1 MAQQRRRPTPT
12 LQAVPLRPPS
22 RVPPMARFPRYGL
35 LVALVALTSCEAVD
49 RRTDQNV
56 VALIRARQQ
65 AALSTTTPPHVTTD
79 YRGGRPGREAY
90 NRRPSATPIDLPPE
104 YTPTPSGPVDDEQVR
119 AIVQATTQPT
129 DTQTSSAPATAS
141 APTTNTA
148 PSLDQY
154 MQHAA
159 TQDAAPRMTLTRAWA
174 YAQQYRREY
183 QTAKEDLYLAALA
196 VTLERHLWTPIFS
209 SNLRTVYGNFGEAT
223 NFDQA
228 MRFVADLGVSQR
240 LPYGGEFTAQAI
252 STLIRDVK
260 KTITAEE
267 SGQVQLGLNVPFL
280 RGAGHVAKE
289 ELIQLE
295 RELTYAVRTFERFRR
310 EQLLIVA
317 QSYFDLLRFKQQ
329 VLDNEDS
336 LARAKFDFERA
347 QGMEVASDP
356 RGEAKLDTLRAE
368 QRLRS
373 AENSLYEAR
382 ESFRSQADRF
392 KLTIGMPVSDPL
404 EMDDLETIGAI
415 EEQVIAGT
423 YPLLRPPP
431 AVHDEAA
438 SVLAGLSRRFE
449 LRTSRDRVD
458 DARRGVAINQNALL
472 PELNLNSTLTF
483 DTDEE
488 HYSVTAFTTDH
499 ATWRSELLLSLP
511 LERMRERVALRRS
524 LIDLRAAQRN
534 VVNSE
539 EQVRAEVRRA
549 VNVYRLQEYSVVIQT
564 ENLRVAQR
572 RAEYAQIRFE
582 DGDISNR
589 DKVEAETEL
598 LNAQNALN
606 QAKTR
611 RWTALLEFLLAT
623 ETLVVEDD
631 GTQIPTDLPG
641 W

>member
-1 MAQQRRRPTPT
+1 M
-12 LQAVPLRPPS
+12 LQAGPLRHPP
-22 RVPPMARFPRYGL
+22 RVPIFARPVRFGL
-35 LVALVALTSCEAVD
+35 LAALVALAGCDAID

-65 AALSTTTPPHVTTD
+65 GALSTTTPPHVGTD

-90 NRRPSATPIDLPPE
+90 DRRPSATPIDLPPD

-129 DTQTSSAPATAS
+129 DTQPSSPATAH

-154 MQHAA
+154 ARQSA

-209 SNLRTVYGNFGEAT
+209 ANLRTVYGNFGEAT

-267 SGQVQLGLNVPFL
+267 SGQIQLGLNVPFL

-310 EQLLIVA
+310 QQMLVVA

-336 LARAKFDFERA
+336 VDRAKLDYDRA
-347 QGMEVASDP
+347 RLTQEASDP
-356 RGEAKLDTLRAE
+356 RGEAVLDTLRAE

-373 AENSLYEAR
+373 AESSLYDAR
-382 ESFRSQADRF
+382 ENFRSQADRF
-392 KLTIGMPVSDPL
+392 KLVIGMPVNAPM
-404 EMDDLETIGAI
+404 EMDDLETISAI
-415 EEQVIAGT
+415 EAQVVSGA

-431 AVHDEAA
+431 AVQDEAA
-438 SVLAGLSRRFE
+438 AVVAGLSRRFE
-449 LRTSRDRVD
+449 LRTTRDRVD
-458 DARRGVAINQNALL
+458 DARRGVAINRNALL

-488 HYSVTAFTTDH
+488 HYGVAAFTTDH

-524 LIDLRAAQRN
+524 LVDLRAAQRG
-534 VVNSE
+534 VVDAE
-539 EQVRAEVRRA
+539 ERVRAEVRRA
-549 VNVYRLQEYSVVIQT
+549 VNEYRLQEYAVAIQE
-564 ENLRVAQR
+564 ENLKVAER
-572 RAEYAQIRFE
+572 RAEYAQIQFE
-582 DGDISNR
+582 NGRISNR

-598 LNAQNALN
+598 LAAQNALN
-606 QAKTR
+606 QAKTS
-611 RWTALLEFLLAT
+611 RWTVLLEFLLAT

-631 GTQIPTDLPG
+631 GTQIPADLPG